1 MAASVVSGVGW
12 VPVPWQHSQ
21 PGEEQGALLG
31 QGRGRVGTTPEMM
44 GNRRL

>member
-1 MAASVVSGVGW
+1 MVSDMGW

-21 PGEEQGALLG
+21 PGEGQVALLG
-31 QGRGRVGTTPEMM
+31 QGRGRVDTTPTVT